1 MRLFFLQNHRQHS
14 HTLQCSLIY
23 FAVEQYSVWNYLSQR
38 GGGDYIILQGSV
50 AGNILTFIDLAVAI
64 CTDEHHYMTGI
75 LKQLIRDRK
84 HPMLFRDTITI

>member
-1 MRLFFLQNHRQHS
+1 MRLFFLQNHGQPS
-14 HTLQCSLIY
+14 HRLQYSLIY
-23 FAVEQYSVWNYLSQR
+23 FAVEQYSAWNYLSQR

-50 AGNILTFIDLAVAI
+50 AGNILTFIDLAVVI

-75 LKQLIRDRK
+75 LKQLIRARK